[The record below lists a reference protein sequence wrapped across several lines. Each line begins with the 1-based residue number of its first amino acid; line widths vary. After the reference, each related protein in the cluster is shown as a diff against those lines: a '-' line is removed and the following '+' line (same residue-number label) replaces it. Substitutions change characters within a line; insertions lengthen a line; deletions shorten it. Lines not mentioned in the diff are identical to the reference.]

1 MRSQVSYLKG
11 VERRYDVMCRHA
23 KTGGHRIDLKLASD
37 GLVPV
42 RSDATLPAIAVPAV
56 TLIRRM
62 EGTGK
67 IY

>member
-1 MRSQVSYLKG
+1 MSYLKG
-11 VERRYDVMCRHA
+11 VERRYDLMCRHA
-23 KTGGHRIDLKLASD
+23 KTGGHTTDLKLASD
-37 GLVPV
+37 ELVPV